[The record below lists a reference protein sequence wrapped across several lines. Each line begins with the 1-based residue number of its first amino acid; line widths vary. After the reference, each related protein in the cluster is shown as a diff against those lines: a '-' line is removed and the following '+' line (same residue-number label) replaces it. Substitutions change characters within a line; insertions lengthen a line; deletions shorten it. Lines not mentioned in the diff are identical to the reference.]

1 MLAAFS
7 NWSGLA
13 SNFDVVFEK
22 CSLLV
27 HSTPGADMPWLFF
40 CDGTLETPHRLS
52 TRKMEA
58 PLQCPT

>member
-40 CDGTLETPHRLS
+40 CNGTLETPHRLS
-52 TRKMEA
+52 TRTM
-58 PLQCPT
+58 